1 MTQAIFFN
9 FKYLHIMNKDDL
21 FNDEFL
27 KQFKTGD
34 ELTSFIKQLQ
44 KRGIEKM
51 LEGELDGHLGYSK
64 HEKSNNSNA
73 RNGFAKKKVK
83 TSYGESEIQVPRDR
97 EATFNPM
104 LIPKRKSIVDGIENV
119 IVSLYAK
126 GMSNSDIEEQ
136 IREVY
141 NFDVSTSTISRITDA
156 ITNDIVAW
164 QNRPLE
170 PVYLIVWMDGIV
182 FKVRENSKVI
192 NKTVYIAV
200 GLRRDGKKEVLG
212 LWLGK
217 NESAAFWMSVLTD
230 MKARGVE
237 DLLITATDNLNGFT
251 DTIRTIYPESK
262 TQICVVHQIRNACR
276 YVVWKDKKAF
286 TRDMK
291 SIYNAPT
298 KQAAEAA
305 LNDFAKTWE
314 SKYSYAIKSW
324 RDNWEELTVFFEF
337 PLEIRKIIY
346 TTNLIENLNGKI
358 RKYTK
363 NKLSFP
369 TDEAVMKSVY
379 LAVREATKKWSM
391 PIRNWGI
398 VLNQFLTIY
407 EKRVRI

>member
-1 MTQAIFFN
+1 M
-9 FKYLHIMNKDDL
+9 KKEEL

-34 ELTSFIKQLQ
+34 ELTSFLKQLQ

-51 LEGELDGHLGYSK
+51 LEGELDGHLGYLK
-64 HEKSNNSNA
+64 HKQGSTTNA
-73 RNGFAKKKVK
+73 RNGFTKKKVK
-83 TSYGESEIQVPRDR
+83 TSFGESEIAVPRDR
-97 EATFNPM
+97 DASFNPM
-104 LIPKRKSIVDGIENV
+104 LVPKRKSMVDGIENV
-119 IVSLYAK
+119 IISLYAK
-126 GMSNSDIEEQ
+126 GMSNSDIEQQ

-141 NFDVSTSTISRITDA
+141 NFEVSTSTISRITDA

-192 NKTVYIAV
+192 NKTIYIAV

-251 DTIRTIYPESK
+251 DTIRTVFPESK

-286 TRDMK
+286 TKDMK
-291 SIYNAPT
+291 NIYNAPT

-305 LNDFAKTWE
+305 LNDFAQIWE

-398 VLNQFLTIY
+398 ILNQFLTIY
-407 EKRVRI
+407 EKRVRL

>member
-1 MTQAIFFN
+1 M
-9 FKYLHIMNKDDL
+9 KKEDL
-21 FNDEFL
+21 LDDEFL
-27 KQFKTGD
+27 KQFKTGE
-34 ELTSFIKQLQ
+34 ELSNFLKQIQ

-51 LEGELDGHLGYSK
+51 LEGELDSHLGYSK
-64 HEKSNNSNA
+64 HKQTTKSNA
-73 RNGFAKKKVK
+73 RNGFTQKKIK
-83 TSYGESEIQVPRDR
+83 TSFGESEIQVPRDR
-97 EATFNPM
+97 EASFNPM
-104 LIPKRKSIVDGIENV
+104 LVPKRKSMVDGIENV

-141 NFDVSTSTISRITDA
+141 NFEISTSTISRITDA
-156 ITNDIVAW
+156 ITNDIIAW

-192 NKTVYIAV
+192 NKTIYIAV

-230 MKARGVE
+230 IRARGVE

-251 DTIRTIYPESK
+251 DTIRTVFPESK
-262 TQICVVHQIRNACR
+262 TQICVVHQIRNACK

-286 TRDMK
+286 TKDMK

-305 LNDFAKTWE
+305 LNDFAITWE

-369 TDEAVMKSVY
+369 TDQAVMKSVY
-379 LAVREATKKWSM
+379 LATREATKKWSM
-391 PIRNWGI
+391 PIHNWGLI
-398 VLNQFLTIY
+398 LNQFLTIF
-407 EKRVRI
+407 EKRVRL

>member
-1 MTQAIFFN
+1 
-9 FKYLHIMNKDDL
+9 MNKDDL
-21 FNDEFL
+21 FTDDFL
-27 KQFKTGD
+27 KQFKTGE
-34 ELTSFIKQLQ
+34 ELSGFLKQLQ

-64 HEKSNNSNA
+64 HEKSYNSNA

-192 NKTVYIAV
+192 NKTIYIAV

-407 EKRVRI
+407 EKRVRL

>member
-1 MTQAIFFN
+1 M
-9 FKYLHIMNKDDL
+9 KKEEL

-27 KQFKTGD
+27 KQFKSGD
-34 ELTSFIKQLQ
+34 ELNGFLKELQ

-51 LEGELDGHLGYSK
+51 LEGELDGHLDYDKHQKSKDNNSRNGYS
-64 HEKSNNSNA
+64 S
-73 RNGFAKKKVK
+73 KKVR
-83 TSYGESEIQVPRDR
+83 TSFGESEIAVPRDR
-97 EATFNPM
+97 DASFNPM
-104 LIPKRKSIVDGIENV
+104 IVPKRGNMVDGIENV
-119 IVSLYAK
+119 IVSLHAK

-141 NFDVSTSTISRITDA
+141 NFDVSTSTISRITDKVS
-156 ITNDIVAW
+156 NDIIAW

-182 FKVRENSKVI
+182 FKVRESSKVI
-192 NKTVYIAV
+192 NKTVYVAV

-217 NESAAFWMSVLTD
+217 NESSAFWMSVLTD
-230 MKARGVE
+230 MKARGTE
-237 DLLITATDNLNGFT
+237 DILITATDNLNGFT
-251 DTIRTIYPESK
+251 DTIKNVFPDSK

-286 TRDMK
+286 TADMK
-291 SIYNAPT
+291 HIYNAPNQ
-298 KQAAEAA
+298 KAARAA
-305 LNDFAKTWE
+305 LEDFAGQWE
-314 SKYSYAIKSW
+314 TKYSYAIKSW
-324 RDNWEELTVFFEF
+324 RDNWEDLTVFFEF

-369 TDEAVMKSVY
+369 TDDAVMKSVY
-379 LAVREATKKWSM
+379 LATREATKKWSM

-398 VLNQFLTIY
+398 ILNQFLTIY
-407 EKRVRI
+407 EKRVRL